1 MVSDVYL
8 FEVLKRAL
16 KAFNGSDSDLLSWP
30 KAKASIAHA
39 LAMRLSESATLLSGS
54 VYVDIMAEGADVVIH
69 DRNGAVTMALVIST
83 TYLTASQQTQLR
95 LLEERGTTLVFGIAF
110 LKEKEYFLLY
120 RPRRDA
126 LDYYHFRRDNESVVR
141 LRERDRGSDEGQLL
155 LGINPK
161 RRKKRAATPDR

>member
-16 KAFNGSDSDLLSWP
+16 KEFASVDSLLLSWP
-30 KAKASIAHA
+30 KAKATIAHA
-39 LAMRLSESATLLSGS
+39 LAMRLKESATLLTADMQ
-54 VYVDIMAEGADVVIH
+54 VDIMAEGADIVIH
-69 DRNGAVTMALVIST
+69 DRNGTMVLALVIST

-95 LLEERGTTLVFGIAF
+95 VLLERGATLVFGIAF
-110 LKEKEYFLLY
+110 LKDKEYFLLY

-126 LDYYHFRRDNESVVR
+126 IDYYHFRKSNQSVVR

-155 LGINPK
+155 LGIK
-161 RRKKRAATPDR
+161 SKRKKRRAPTPDR